1 MTGEPRDPH
10 SLGAFMTTG
19 VWSPDGESSRE
30 GRAGPQ
36 RRTGAC
42 LRAWRTTSPRW
53 QSADSALDHVRLG
66 SRTKTALNSS
76 TEMQEMLLCPSGMVP
91 WRKWSVPATQQCRS
105 RARSSGP
112 CSSFSEAIS
121 LCFSWILFFWGFF
134 PPQHSSPRYPA
145 YRPCICLLAKLHCL
159 WSSRSFQTP
168 DKPHQSCL
176 HYHFGRKA
184 NWVARQG

>member
-1 MTGEPRDPH
+1 MV
-10 SLGAFMTTG
+10 LYIILILAF
-19 VWSPDGESSRE
+19 WKF
-30 GRAGPQ
+30 
-36 RRTGAC
+36 
-42 LRAWRTTSPRW
+42 
-53 QSADSALDHVRLG
+53 SALDHVRLG

-91 WRKWSVPATQQCRS
+91 RRKWSIPATQQCRS
-105 RARSSGP
+105 GLGHPVLAVHSQKP
-112 CSSFSEAIS
+112 FPYVFLEFCSSEA
-121 LCFSWILFFWGFF
+121 FF

>member
-105 RARSSGP
+105 GLGHPVLAVHSQKP
-112 CSSFSEAIS
+112 FPYVFLEFCSSEA
-121 LCFSWILFFWGFF
+121 FF
-134 PPQHSSPRYPA
+134 PPNTAALDTQHIGHASV
-145 YRPCICLLAKLHCL
+145 C
-159 WSSRSFQTP
+159 
-168 DKPHQSCL
+168 
-176 HYHFGRKA
+176 
-184 NWVARQG
+184 